1 MLGSELELHVFIDDI
16 IIINSTCNLDM
27 LQQIFRRLQNTNLKI
42 NPEKCKFYV
51 DQLKY
56 LRHIVDR
63 EGIRTDSE
71 KVVGRCHRTVKQ
83 IQQFLGVAS

>member
-1 MLGSELELHVFIDDI
+1 
-16 IIINSTCNLDM
+16 M
-27 LQQIFRRLQNTNLKI
+27 LQQIFRRLQDTNLKI

-56 LRHIVDR
+56 LGHIVDH

-71 KVVGRCHRTVKQ
+71 KVRAIFGWCHEP
-83 IQQFLGVAS
+83 